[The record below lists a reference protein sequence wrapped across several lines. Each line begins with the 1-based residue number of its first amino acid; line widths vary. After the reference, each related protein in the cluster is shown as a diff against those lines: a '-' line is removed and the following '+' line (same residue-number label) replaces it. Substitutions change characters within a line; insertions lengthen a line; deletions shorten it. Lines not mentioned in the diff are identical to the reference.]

1 LKELAVASSSSA
13 LQPTSLPA
21 QFLWPLRAVF
31 WVIAVGACLWA
42 FCIAAQMFWAHRYS
56 PDEPMNYIDA
66 VLAADMK
73 NTAALT
79 PLWIEPTTLAWA
91 IGNEAKASTFD
102 VVNGVVGKLSAF
114 PDEMRQRNGQPK
126 QPVSARTPAQALL
139 GKSQAEQVMLAMT
152 ANYIFAARTAVF
164 IAALPLA
171 ILIYFVAIADG
182 LPARA
187 IRRESAGRE
196 SSSLYH
202 RGKLSQAF
210 LVATVYVCFLASPR
224 SINPLIVL
232 IPTVLVCGMLARLQ
246 AKFYK
251 KYL

>member
-1 LKELAVASSSSA
+1 MASSSSA

-21 QFLWPLRAVF
+21 QFLWPLRAFF
-31 WVIAVGACLWA
+31 WVIVVGACLWA
-42 FCIAAQMFWAHRYS
+42 LCIAAQMFWAHRYS
-56 PDEPMNYIDA
+56 PDEPMNYMDA

-79 PLWIEPTTLAWA
+79 PLWIEPTSLAWA
-91 IGNEAKASTFD
+91 IGHEAKASTFD
-102 VVNGVVGKLSAF
+102 FINGLVSKFSAL
-114 PDEMRQRNGQPK
+114 PNEMRQRNGQTK
-126 QPVSARTPAQALL
+126 QPVSGGASAQTFLS
-139 GKSQAEQVMLAMT
+139 GYQTEQIMLAIT
-152 ANYIFAARTAVF
+152 ANYIFAARTAIF

-171 ILIYFVAIADG
+171 LLIYFVAIADG

-187 IRRESAGRE
+187 IRRDSAGRE

-210 LVATVYVCFLASPR
+210 LAATVYVCFLASPQ

-232 IPTVLVCGMLARLQ
+232 IPTLLACGALARLQ
-246 AKFYK
+246 TKFYK